1 MASHA
6 LRRLLTTL
14 AVLIVVSLLS
24 FVLAEATVDPAVGLA
39 GAEATSAD
47 VEAARRQHGLDR
59 PWSAGIWTGPGEPSP
74 AISDSRYTTSSR
86 SPG

>member
-14 AVLIVVSLLS
+14 AVLVVVSLLS

-47 VEAARRQHGLDR
+47 VEAAPPAAKER
-59 PWSAGIWTGPGEPSP
+59 PGAP
-74 AISDSRYTTSSR
+74 ALADHR
-86 SPG
+86 